1 MSAII
6 EAFFNCLPGIIL
18 VAGIAAYQV
27 IEDRAARRYFE
38 RERERWTHEDAHAAR
53 YAGKEMPNDKD

>member
-6 EAFFNCLPGIIL
+6 EAFVNCLPGIIL

-27 IEDRAARRYFE
+27 IEDKAARKSFG
-38 RERERWTHEDAHAAR
+38 REREKWAHEDAHAER
-53 YAGKEMPNDKD
+53 LRGEGEGE

>member
-18 VAGIAAYQV
+18 VAGIAAYQA
-27 IEDRAARRYFE
+27 IEDRAARELFE
-38 RERERWTHEDAHAAR
+38 RECEKWTHEDAHVEWPR
-53 YAGKEMPNDKD
+53 GD

>member
-6 EAFFNCLPGIIL
+6 EAFFGCLPGIIL

-27 IEDRAARRYFE
+27 IEDRAARKLFE
-38 RERERWTHEDAHAAR
+38 RERERWVHEDAQPER
-53 YAGKEMPNDKD
+53 LRGEGEG